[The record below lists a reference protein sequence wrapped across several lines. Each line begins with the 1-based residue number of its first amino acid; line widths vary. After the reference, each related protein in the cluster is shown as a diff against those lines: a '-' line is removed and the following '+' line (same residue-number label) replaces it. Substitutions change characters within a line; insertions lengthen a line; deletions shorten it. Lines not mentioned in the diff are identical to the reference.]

1 MGFEL
6 FIARRLKLGS
16 NGSKGSPSLNVALIG
31 VALAIA
37 VMILSIV
44 IVMGFKSEISSKIY
58 ALDPHIKVTNAA
70 VGIDNNIATVDSR
83 DVFAPIMADSAFKS
97 QISSMSLTAD
107 KPAILKTDSDF
118 KGIVY
123 RGVDD
128 GFDWSYI
135 KSHLT
140 GGRLPRIASDAL
152 NEVVISKTIA
162 NQLGLKVGDKILTY
176 FIDSKV
182 KVRNSH
188 IVGIF
193 NTDFDHFDKQVMMG
207 NIALIQQVN
216 GWNSYVG
223 NYVGIDMA
231 NTGTVREESYSLFKT
246 LALWT
251 YEKGGDTLYNV
262 TNTQDNNKSF
272 FTWLGMLNMNVA
284 IILILMMVVSG
295 FTLVSALLM
304 IVLERIRLVG
314 LLKAMG
320 ATNGSVRRIF
330 IYLTQKLIIKALIAG
345 NAVGLGLALLQQ
357 NFHIVRLNPEAY
369 YMPYVPIEIN
379 ATSLVALNVA
389 IVVIS
394 YITLLGPS
402 YIVSSIKPTSTMK
415 FE

>member
-6 FIARRLKLGS
+6 FIARRLKLGT

-97 QISSMSLTAD
+97 HVSSMSLTAE

-140 GGRLPRIASDAL
+140 GGRLPRIAGDAL

-216 GWNSYVG
+216 GWSSYVG

-231 NTGTVREESYSLFKT
+231 STDSVRNESYSLFKT
-246 LALWT
+246 LARWS

-320 ATNGSVRRIF
+320 ATNGSIRRIF
-330 IYLTQKLIIKALIAG
+330 IYLTQKLIIRALLAG

-357 NFHIVRLNPEAY
+357 HFHIVSLNPEAY

-379 ATSLVALNVA
+379 AASLVALNAA

-402 YIVSSIKPTSTMK
+402 YIVSSIKPKSTMK

>member
-1 MGFEL
+1 
-6 FIARRLKLGS
+6 
-16 NGSKGSPSLNVALIG
+16 
-31 VALAIA
+31 
-37 VMILSIV
+37 
-44 IVMGFKSEISSKIY
+44 
-58 ALDPHIKVTNAA
+58 
-70 VGIDNNIATVDSR
+70 
-83 DVFAPIMADSAFKS
+83 
-97 QISSMSLTAD
+97 MSLTAD

-140 GGRLPRIASDAL
+140 GGRLPRISSDAL

-182 KVRNSH
+182 KVRNPH